1 MDSFD
6 FKSYEVCES
15 CLPKTITKSP
25 FTRHGERASD
35 LLGVIC
41 SDVCGPMGTLTR
53 EGYEYFITFT
63 DDLSRYEYV
72 YLMKH
77 KSKSFEKFKDFRMKY
92 RINLAR
98 QLKHLDQIK
107 VANI

>member
-35 LLGVIC
+35 LLGIIH
-41 SDVCGPMGTLTR
+41 SDVCGLISTTARG
-53 EGYEYFITFT
+53 GYEYFITFT

-72 YLMKH
+72 YLIKH
-77 KSKSFEKFKDFRMKY
+77 KSESFEKFKEFH
-92 RINLAR
+92 NEVQN
-98 QLKHLDQIK
+98 QLGKTIK
-107 VANI
+107 ALISD